1 VRKELK
7 RLKAGLE
14 EAKVQALISGSM
26 EQVKTIEKQL
36 QEMYGREKIMY
47 KQQSRQEF
55 IPSLV

>member
-47 KQQSRQEF
+47 KQQ
-55 IPSLV
+55 